1 MPIIYFAWRM
11 SALQCCVSFCSPAVG
26 LSCMFAYVCVPSL
39 LRRPPARRH
48 PRGVAEPERSARALL
63 QPPQLS
69 ASSVGVTSVRAALS
83 ISSRVHTPVLHTCV
97 SLPALHAASSIPFLY
112 IEYIVFFFFFPFRS
126 KDHWVYYTIPVIQLL
141 EEVKKSNLNLKFID
155 WTCLYILTTFNNN
168 SKKCLITTQIQTAEI
183 PTTNRTKPLFPPH
196 NRV

>member
-1 MPIIYFAWRM
+1 MCSQAYFLFDMPIMYFAWRM

-112 IEYIVFFFFFPFRS
+112 IEYIGFLFF
-126 KDHWVYYTIPVIQLL
+126 LL
-141 EEVKKSNLNLKFID
+141 EARIIEFTTPYLSYNFLKKLKSPI
-155 WTCLYILTTFNNN
+155 
-168 SKKCLITTQIQTAEI
+168 
-183 PTTNRTKPLFPPH
+183 
-196 NRV
+196 